1 MFEILNKTH
10 DRQSFDCGNEPMNAY
25 LKTMANQHAKKG
37 MSVTHILAQNDAV
50 GAFYTLSNMHINN
63 DERKLAGYPSEVP
76 AILIGRIGVNKPFQG
91 QGLLKEVL
99 KDALKNVIQLAKI
112 SGIAFVVVD
121 AKTDQLVKFYQSAGF
136 VSLADRRLV
145 PAVNKIYKE

>member
-25 LKTMANQHAKKG
+25 PKTMANQHAKKG
-37 MSVTHILAQNDAV
+37 ISVTHILADNHTIK
-50 GAFYTLSNMHINN
+50 AFYTLSNTHINN

-76 AILIGRIGVNKPFQG
+76 AVLIGRIGVNKTYQG
-91 QGLLKEVL
+91 QGLLRATL
-99 KDALKNVIQLAKI
+99 KDAVKNVIQLAKI

-121 AKTDQLVKFYQSAGF
+121 AKTDRLTQFYQSFGF
-136 VSLADRRLV
+136 MVLTGNRLIF
-145 PAVNKIYKE
+145 PVNRIL